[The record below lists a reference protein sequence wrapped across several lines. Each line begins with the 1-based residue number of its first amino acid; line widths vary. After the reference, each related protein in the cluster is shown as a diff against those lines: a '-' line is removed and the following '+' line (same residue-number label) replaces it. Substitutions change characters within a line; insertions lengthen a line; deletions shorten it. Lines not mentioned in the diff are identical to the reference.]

1 MCRAKVGE
9 TSSAWF
15 EETEDAPLDYFRKPL
30 LLFNLKGN

>member
-1 MCRAKVGE
+1 MCRAKGGE

-15 EETEDAPLDYFRKPL
+15 EEMENATLYYFRKPL